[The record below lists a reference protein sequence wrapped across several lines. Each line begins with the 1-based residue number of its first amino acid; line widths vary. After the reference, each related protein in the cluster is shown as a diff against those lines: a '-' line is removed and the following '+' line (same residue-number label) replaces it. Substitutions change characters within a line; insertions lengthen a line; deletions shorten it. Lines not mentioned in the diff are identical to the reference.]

1 MKHTLFCADGTG
13 KYRMNFM
20 LDGDYTCNY
29 NSPEILKEI
38 WIEDDEEPIQ
48 IIEWV
53 RSTKYG
59 QLLTLTP
66 RSNVPGGQDLAAE
79 IMKDYK
85 RGKYPKQGVYEDMML
100 DTEGRRWLQVLS
112 VIDDEPRKLLLNMK
126 YWGFE

>member
-1 MKHTLFCADGTG
+1 
-13 KYRMNFM
+13 MNFM
-20 LDGDYTCNY
+20 LEGDYICNY
-29 NSPEILKEI
+29 KSPEILKEI

-66 RSNVPGGQDLAAE
+66 RTNVPGGQDLAAE

-112 VIDDEPRKLLLNMK
+112 VIDDEPRKLLLNIK